1 MPTGTFQYQDEAER
15 LSIETAIA
23 FVAEM
28 RQLALTAPNSQVI
41 SLCEGRALDK
51 GRALLR
57 STLEEAVQARIDSA
71 EQKGGSPATAPA
83 RARAGS
89 TTSGATVLGI
99 CRAPWLSSTS
109 AALTAIERRF
119 PRRRMT

>member
-1 MPTGTFQYQDEAER
+1 MPTGTFQYKDNAER
-15 LSIETAIA
+15 LSIEAAIA

-28 RQLALTAPNSQVI
+28 HQLAQTAPAGQVI
-41 SLCEGRALDK
+41 SLCEGQALDQ

-57 STLEEAVQARIDSA
+57 ATLQDAVQARIDSA

-99 CRAPWLSSTS
+99 C
-109 AALTAIERRF
+109 
-119 PRRRMT
+119 

>member
-1 MPTGTFQYQDEAER
+1 MLTGTFQYQDESER
-15 LSIETAIA
+15 LSIEAAIA

-28 RQLALTAPNSQVI
+28 RQLAQTAPVGQVI
-41 SLCEGRALDK
+41 SVCEGQALDQ

-57 STLEEAVQARIDSA
+57 STLQEAVQARIDSA

-89 TTSGATVLGI
+89 TTSGATALGI
-99 CRAPWLSSTS
+99 C
-109 AALTAIERRF
+109 
-119 PRRRMT
+119 